1 MTSLRLG
8 IDLGTSAVKV
18 VALDAAGDVLASAE
32 AAFPTRSDLPGQ
44 AEQDTGDWLAATAAA
59 VSAIGRDLGPGWQQR
74 VSAIGLTGQ
83 LPTLVCIGA
92 DGEPL
97 GPSIAWTDS
106 RADAWAIGRI
116 DAERRAWLYQ
126 RTGMPI
132 DGRYLAPM
140 FRFHWHARRDQVRRI
155 LSAKD
160 FLCQVFTGHAVT
172 DPSTA
177 AGYGVYAIAEGRWD
191 SALCAVWDLDP
202 TLLPEI
208 RPARSVAGPLHAVG
222 AKLLGLRAGVPVS
235 VGAADSVTGALAM
248 GGLEEGVVCV
258 AMGSSTIVMD
268 AAKKPVLDAKARY
281 LLTPHALEGWFG
293 REMDLLATGTG
304 FRWLTAL
311 LGWNDQEFMRQ
322 ALAAPR
328 GANGLFFAPYLAGG
342 EQGALWN
349 PALRGALHGLSL
361 SHTASDIA
369 RAFLEG
375 AQFEIR
381 RCIDVL
387 SETSP
392 VNRIVLAG
400 PATASAETRAMLAS
414 ILGRPVQHY
423 GQPSSAALGA
433 ALLTT
438 LTDAPEGAAPKIGT
452 RDSSSTVAPGPD
464 TAQYDGLYRRY
475 TSLFPLMALPPTGH

>member
-1 MTSLRLG
+1 MTEFRLG
-8 IDLGTSAVKV
+8 IDLGTSAVKA
-18 VALDAAGDVLASAE
+18 VALDAAGAVAASAE
-32 AAFPTRSDLPGQ
+32 ATFPTRSDLPGQ

-59 VSAIGRDLGPGWQQR
+59 VAAIGRELGAGWQQH

-83 LPTLVCIGA
+83 LPTLVCTGA

-97 GPSIAWTDS
+97 GPAIAWSDS
-106 RADAWAIGRI
+106 RADAWATDRI
-116 DAERRAWLYQ
+116 DAERCAWLYQ

-140 FRFHWHARRDQVRRI
+140 FRFHWHARRDRVHRI

-160 FLCQVFTGHAVT
+160 FLCQALTGRTVT

-177 AGYGVYAIAEGRWD
+177 AGYGVYAITERRWD
-191 SALCAVWDLDP
+191 PALCAVWDLDP
-202 TLLPEI
+202 SLLPEI
-208 RPARSVAGPLHAVG
+208 RPARAVAGPLHAAG
-222 AKLLGLRAGVPVS
+222 AKRLGLPPGVPVT

-248 GGLEEGVVCV
+248 GGLEPGVVCV

-268 AAKKPVLDAKARY
+268 ASETPVLDAKARY

-311 LGWNDQEFMRQ
+311 LGWTDAELTRQ
-322 ALAAPR
+322 ALAAPP

-349 PALRGALHGLSL
+349 PDLRGALHGLSL

-387 SETSP
+387 SETAR
-392 VNRIVLAG
+392 VNRVVLAG
-400 PATASAETRAMLAS
+400 HAAASTETRALLANV
-414 ILGRPVQHY
+414 LGRPVQAF
-423 GQPSSAALGA
+423 GPVSPAALGA
-433 ALLTT
+433 ALLTR
-438 LTDAPEGAAPKIGT
+438 TDGGTPPSGTPGSAAA
-452 RDSSSTVAPGPD
+452 APGPE
-464 TAQYDGLYRRY
+464 ARQYDSLYRRY
-475 TSLFPLMALPPTGH
+475 TSLFPRAALPPTGR